1 MSDHPD
7 AVFFQS
13 QRKEQVAGFEPFL
26 DKRDGHSVN
35 ETAPQLERR
44 RSVNF
49 ALKAKTLHFLPEPD
63 GFYGVIVGIA
73 AQLAACLTYVVMN
86 ANLPIVRMLSKASG
100 SNTDYY
106 DYSVG
111 SVLLVTTMSNI
122 VLGLVLTKAGG
133 GRVSSCFEVRPMLE
147 SSHLS
152 ILSAVLVVLKFQV
165 LVYLTATLAT
175 MLEQFKLITL
185 AAAGFAVFGTRY
197 SSIQILALFSL
208 MLAMVQY
215 ALLSSEQAGSGINI
229 KLGLLLQ
236 SAFVLISTLSTILR
250 EFKFKGGST
259 GVVEDFSVQQF
270 RIAVPGLLV
279 VMAYYAIESYVLQ
292 ELQWTVGSNTQIF
305 HGWDWATIR
314 VIIVM
319 LACDWLS
326 NYIQKQL
333 DSVVVQ
339 VLGCVTIALV
349 YVEQHLLYP
358 DKPISLNDCIALVMV
373 IILASSFAMSTRFTN
388 QYKKLECEL
397 ANHIQRHPSN

>member
-1 MSDHPD
+1 
-7 AVFFQS
+7 
-13 QRKEQVAGFEPFL
+13 
-26 DKRDGHSVN
+26 
-35 ETAPQLERR
+35 
-44 RSVNF
+44 
-49 ALKAKTLHFLPEPD
+49 
-63 GFYGVIVGIA
+63 
-73 AQLAACLTYVVMN
+73 
-86 ANLPIVRMLSKASG
+86 
-100 SNTDYY
+100 
-106 DYSVG
+106 
-111 SVLLVTTMSNI
+111 
-122 VLGLVLTKAGG
+122 
-133 GRVSSCFEVRPMLE
+133 
-147 SSHLS
+147 
-152 ILSAVLVVLKFQV
+152 V

-259 GVVEDFSVQQF
+259 GVVEDFS
-270 RIAVPGLLV
+270 
-279 VMAYYAIESYVLQ
+279 

-333 DSVVVQ
+333 LWLISGT
-339 VLGCVTIALV
+339 LFMFCLV
-349 YVEQHLLYP
+349 NCRKKEEFLRFCCCCKQLSGWTLWSCRSWAV
-358 DKPISLNDCIALVMV
+358 SLSHWC
-373 IILASSFAMSTRFTN
+373 ILAYS
-388 QYKKLECEL
+388 
-397 ANHIQRHPSN
+397 RHVFIFFILLFVVFHWF